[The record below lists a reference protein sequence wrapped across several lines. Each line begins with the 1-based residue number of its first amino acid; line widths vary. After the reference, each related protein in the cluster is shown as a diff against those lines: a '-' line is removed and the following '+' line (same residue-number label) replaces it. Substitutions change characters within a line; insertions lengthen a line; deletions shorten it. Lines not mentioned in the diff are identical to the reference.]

1 MSFST
6 FNYDWGII
14 EDFNNL
20 EKESA
25 RYLEKQEKLLFWYR
39 NVAKQDYSVQGWRK
53 IKIYADFLFTDI
65 DGGTEQFNRIYVIET
80 KGIHLK
86 GSEDTN
92 YKRAVFNL
100 CNETAKQM
108 SRTELGLKLKQHEI
122 SFNVIDE
129 ENWEQRL
136 NLLLN

>member
-1 MSFST
+1 MVWQK
-6 FNYDWGII
+6 N
-14 EDFNNL
+14 
-20 EKESA
+20 
-25 RYLEKQEKLLFWYR
+25 
-39 NVAKQDYSVQGWRK
+39 K
-53 IKIYADFLFTDI
+53 IFADFIFANVDGETD
-65 DGGTEQFNRIYVIET
+65 QFNRIFVVET

-86 GSEDTN
+86 NNEDTD
-92 YKRAVFNL
+92 YKRRVFKL

-129 ENWEQRL
+129 ENWQQRL